1 MMRFSNGERADDP
14 LGRFRE
20 GWRVKVRAAA
30 GLGLAVSTVVF
41 SAAPRSTFPLD
52 SMAGLELLNVR
63 GEAATHLGRKAV
75 RLIDEPRVIPEDAPA
90 GGYDLA
96 ILSGSDFE
104 DGTIDVEVAGAPRVG
119 AQEDMRG
126 FIGIAFRV
134 QPHGS
139 RFECLYLRPTNA
151 RADDQLRRNHA
162 TQYMSFPNFDPFR
175 LRKDSAGVYE
185 SYVDLEPGAWT
196 KLKIVVSGIHASL
209 FVNGADQPCL
219 IVNDLKLGKTRG
231 QIALWI
237 GQDTDGYF
245 SNLTVR

>member
-1 MMRFSNGERADDP
+1 MRLSTGERTDDP
-14 LGRFRE
+14 PGRFRE
-20 GWRVKVRAAA
+20 GWRLKVRAAA
-30 GLGLAVSTVVF
+30 GLGLAVSAVVF

-52 SMAGLELLNVR
+52 SMAGLELMNVK
-63 GEAATHLGRKAV
+63 GEAATHLGRRAV
-75 RLIDEPRVIPEDAPA
+75 RLIDEPRLIPDNAPA

-119 AQEDMRG
+119 AAEGMRG

-134 QPHGS
+134 QTGAS
-139 RFECLYLRPTNA
+139 RFECFYLRPTNG
-151 RADDQLRRNHA
+151 RADDQVRRNHT
-162 TQYMSFPNFDPFR
+162 TQYISFPGFPWER
-175 LRKDSAGVYE
+175 LRKESAETYE

-196 KLKIVVSGIHASL
+196 KLKIVVSGVRASL
-209 FVNGADQPCL
+209 FVNGANQPCL
-219 IVNDLKLGKTRG
+219 IVKDLKLGKTRG

-245 SNLTVR
+245 SNLTIR